1 MDKETVRFSN
11 ASVDYYFNGR
21 FSDIEKI
28 TQRKNSIFITDENIF
43 QIHKQLF
50 TEKKV
55 IVIAAGE
62 KSKTQSTINEI
73 VNQLLELESDRNS
86 MLVGIGGGV
95 ITDITG
101 FVASIYMRGV
111 SFAFVPTSLLA
122 MVDASIGGKNGID
135 VGVYKNML
143 GTIRQPSFIF
153 FDPEFLK
160 TLPESE
166 WINGFAE
173 IIKHAAIKDAEM
185 FRQLEKNDLAYYQ
198 ENKES
203 LSELIR
209 RNALLKSSV
218 VQNDEFEKGE
228 RKLLNFGHTLGH
240 AIENLYSIPHG
251 KAISVGMAFAA
262 RLSNTAGRFNQE
274 AELAALLQQ
283 YGLPV
288 SFDYHK
294 EKVID
299 VLRRDKKRSKDS
311 LHYILLSRIGEAFIK
326 ELTIDEIYGNL

>member
-1 MDKETVRFSN
+1 MDKETIRFSN
-11 ASVDYYFNGR
+11 ASVDYYFNGEN
-21 FSDIEKI
+21 SDIQEL
-28 TQRKNSIFITDENIF
+28 TERKNSIFITDQNVF
-43 QIHKQLF
+43 RLYKPLF
-50 TEKKV
+50 NQKKV

-62 KSKTQSTINEI
+62 ENKTQSTVNEI
-73 VNQLLELESDRNS
+73 IRQLLAFEADRNS
-86 MLVGIGGGV
+86 MLIGVGGGV

-111 SFAFVPTSLLA
+111 SFAFLPTSLLA

-135 VGVYKNML
+135 VGVYKNMV

-153 FDPEFLK
+153 FDPEFLM

-173 IIKHAAIKDAEM
+173 IIKHAAIKDADM
-185 FRQLEKNDLAYYQ
+185 FHQLEKNDLAYYQ
-198 ENKES
+198 KHTNC

-209 RNALLKSSV
+209 RNALLKTSV

-251 KAISVGMAFAA
+251 KAVSVGMAFAA
-262 RLSNTAGRFNQE
+262 RLSEKITGFNE
-274 AELAALLQQ
+274 IDRVIRILQK
-283 YGLPV
+283 YHLPT
-288 SFDYHK
+288 SFDYDK
-294 EKVID
+294 EKVIE
-299 VLRRDKKRSKDS
+299 VLKKDKKKTRDS
-311 LHYILLSRIGEAFIK
+311 IHYILLEKIGAAVIK
-326 ELTIDEIYGNL
+326 ELTIEEIHENL